1 MLIGR
6 SAGLTEEKLAH
17 LGDAQLPEGLFE
29 PHEQAI
35 VRYAQASARN
45 DVITDDLYRDLAQH
59 FPTETLIQIC
69 FVVGLAGLTNRF
81 HRTFLTE
88 VDPETQTTLAVSCPL
103 AIPQP
108 PGAQ

>member
-1 MLIGR
+1 M
-6 SAGLTEEKLAH
+6 
-17 LGDAQLPEGLFE
+17 PEGLFD
-29 PHEQAI
+29 PREQAI

-45 DVITDDLYRDLAQH
+45 DVISDSLYRDLAQH

-88 VDPETQTTLAVSCPL
+88 VDPATQEALAVSCPIRL
-103 AIPQP
+103 PQP
-108 PGAQ
+108 SPGS